1 MFASLNLSQFPRIF
15 EVLVILL
22 LLLQDQKSKRPTD
35 ISGLLEFIQGVS
47 KKNALSWFLA
57 ITPLWKGLEI
67 KVGGVL
73 KTSGNSQCDRHR
85 NFPN

>member
-35 ISGLLEFIQGVS
+35 ISGLLEFI
-47 KKNALSWFLA
+47 
-57 ITPLWKGLEI
+57 TYLELMKI
-67 KVGGVL
+67 NLNVNGCMDLVCL
-73 KTSGNSQCDRHR
+73 CVCYLLVT
-85 NFPN
+85 NFFRP